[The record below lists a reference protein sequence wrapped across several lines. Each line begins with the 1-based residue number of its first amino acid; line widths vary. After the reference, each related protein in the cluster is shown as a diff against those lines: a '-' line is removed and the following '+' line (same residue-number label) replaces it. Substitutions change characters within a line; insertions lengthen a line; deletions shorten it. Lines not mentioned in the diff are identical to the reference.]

1 MPSLADIIAA
11 EADVVSAFVR
21 LLNEEQSLL
30 QTGGSDALDALTELV
45 ERKTATMRQLAPLS
59 AARNGSLNSAGLAA
73 DRAGIEAWLNR
84 HPADQPVRQH
94 WDRLQTLAAEAK
106 ELNRVNGEL
115 IRLRMQNNAQALE
128 VLLSTSNRQDLYGAD
143 GQSAQTT
150 SRRIIDSA

>member
-21 LLNEEQSLL
+21 LLNEEQGLL
-30 QTGGSDALDALTELV
+30 QAGDVEALMELV

-59 AARNGSLNSAGLAA
+59 TARNSTLASAGLAA
-73 DRAGIEAWLNR
+73 DRAGVEAWLSR
-84 HPADQPVRQH
+84 HPADRPVRQH

-128 VLLSTSNRQDLYGAD
+128 VLLSASSRQDLYGAD
-143 GQSAQTT
+143 GQSAQMT